1 MRGAGIPSSLIGIGI
16 GFYGTCW
23 GPPITQP
30 VQASRQFS
38 TLFFFFFLKLSESAM
53 IRSPA

>member
-38 TLFFFFFLKLSESAM
+38 TLFFFFLN
-53 IRSPA
+53 